1 MSYTAQDIRNI
12 CLIGHGGDGKTALA
26 ESMLF
31 FTKGTDRLGKA
42 ADGTTISDF
51 DPEEIKRKYSI
62 STSIIPVEYGK
73 SKINL
78 LDNPGY
84 FDFAGEVMQSVRVVD
99 AGVIVVSAK
108 NGVGVGTEKSWK
120 YLFERKLPKFVYVS
134 KLDEEHADFYKTFEQ
149 LREKF
154 GKTLAPITIPIME
167 GDKSVGIVDIIHK
180 EAYLSGGGKTQKV
193 DVPAD
198 LTDRV
203 DEYYEFLCEA
213 VAETSEENMEK
224 FFEGEE
230 FTLDEIIAGIN
241 QGVKDLS
248 LVPVFCGSAMT
259 AMGTESLIRGLVDF
273 APNPTEGYAQH
284 AVNEKGEDVTINCA
298 PTETPVIF
306 VFKTVSDQYGK
317 QSYFK
322 VISGNITADLALENA
337 RTGDTEKLG
346 HIYTVKGKK
355 ATEVKELCCG
365 DIGMVSKLT
374 SVKTGDTLCQ
384 PGRPLTLD
392 PIEYHEPCHSRAIY
406 AKVKGQ
412 EEKIASGL
420 ARLAEEDQ
428 SFTLV
433 NNPETKEMVLT
444 GAGDIHLD
452 VLCSKLKSK
461 FGVDC
466 ELREPKVAYRE
477 TIRNTVQFRGRHKKQ
492 SGGHGQFGD
501 VVIEFAPGETE
512 ELTFEEKVVG
522 GAVPKN
528 FFPAVEK
535 GLRESCEKGVLAGYP
550 MVFLKATLLDGSYHP
565 VDSSEMAFKTAASLA
580 YKELGIKDKNGKLPA
595 RPVILEPIGSLK
607 VTIPDAMMGD
617 IMGDLNKRRG
627 RVLGMTPN
635 ADGDQVVEAEVPMA
649 EMMSYAID
657 LRSMSQGRGSFT
669 FQFVRY
675 EEAPATTQQEI
686 IEAAKAAAEE

>member
-1 MSYTAQDIRNI
+1 MSYTARDIRNV
-12 CLIGHGGDGKTALA
+12 CFIGHGGDGKTALA

-31 FTKGTDRLGKA
+31 YTKGTDRLGKS
-42 ADGTTISDF
+42 ADGTTISDY

-62 STSIIPVEYGK
+62 STSIIPIEYGR
-73 SKINL
+73 SKINI

-99 AGVIVVSAK
+99 SGVIVVSAK
-108 NGVGVGTEKSWK
+108 NGIGVGTEKSWK
-120 YLFERKLPKFVYVS
+120 YLYERKLPKFVYIS
-134 KLDEEHADFYKTFEQ
+134 KLDEEHADFFKTFEQ

-154 GKTLAPITIPIME
+154 GKTLAPIVIPIVE
-167 GDKSVGIVDIIHK
+167 DNKTIGIVDIIHK
-180 EAYLSGGGKTQKV
+180 NAFLSGKGKTQNIG
-193 DVPAD
+193 VPD
-198 LTDRV
+198 SLKDKV

-213 VAETSEENMEK
+213 VAETSEENMDK
-224 FFEGEE
+224 YFSGEP
-230 FTLDEIIAGIN
+230 FTLGEIIAGIN

-259 AMGTESLIRGLVDF
+259 GLGTEALIHGLVDF
-273 APNPTEGYAQH
+273 APNPLEGYPQE
-284 AVNEKGEDVTINCA
+284 AVNENGETVEINCA
-298 PTETPVIF
+298 PEETPVLF
-306 VFKTVSDQYGK
+306 VFKTISDQYGK

-322 VISGNITADLALENA
+322 VISGDATPDLSLENP
-337 RTGDTEKLG
+337 RTGDIEKLG

-355 ATEVKELCCG
+355 NTEVKLLCCG
-365 DIGMVSKLT
+365 DIGMVSKLA
-374 SVKTGDTLCQ
+374 SLKTGDTLCV
-384 PGRPLTLD
+384 PARPLTVK
-392 PIEYHEPCHSRAIY
+392 PIDYPNPCHSRAIS

-412 EEKIASGL
+412 EEKIAAGL
-420 ARLAEEDQ
+420 TRLAEEDL

-433 NNPETKEMVLT
+433 NNAETKEMVLT

-452 VLCSKLKSK
+452 VLCSKLKTK
-461 FGVDC
+461 FGVDS
-466 ELREPKVAYRE
+466 ELKEPKVAYRE
-477 TIRNTVQFRGRHKKQ
+477 TIRKSATVRGRHKKQ

-501 VVIEFAPGETE
+501 VVIEFSPGQTE

-535 GLRESCEKGVLAGYP
+535 GLREASEKGVLAGYP
-550 MVFLKATLLDGSYHP
+550 MVFLKATLVDGSYHP

-580 YKELGIKDKNGKLPA
+580 YKEGIPQAG
-595 RPVILEPIGSLK
+595 PVILEPIGSLQ

-627 RVLGMTPN
+627 RVMGMTPN
-635 ADGDQVVEAEVPMA
+635 SDGDQVVEAEVPMA
-649 EMMSYAID
+649 EMRSYAID
-657 LRSMSQGRGSFT
+657 LRSMTQGRGSFT

-675 EEAPATTQQEI
+675 EEAPMATQQAI
-686 IEAAKAAAEE
+686 IAEAKES

>member
-31 FTKGTDRLGKA
+31 FTKGTDRLGKS

-149 LREKF
+149 LRDKF

-180 EAYLSGGGKTQKV
+180 DAYLSGGGKTQKV
-193 DVPAD
+193 DIPAD

-259 AMGTESLIRGLVDF
+259 GMGTESLIRGLVDF

>member
-1 MSYTAQDIRNI
+1 MGYTAQDIRNI
-12 CLIGHGGDGKTALA
+12 CFIGHGGDGKTALA

-31 FTKGTDRLGKA
+31 LTKGTDRLGKS
-42 ADGTTISDF
+42 ADGTTISDY

-62 STSIIPVEYGK
+62 STSVIPIEYGR
-73 SKINL
+73 SKINI

-120 YLFERKLPKFVYVS
+120 YLYERKLPKFIYVS
-134 KLDEEHADFYKTFEQ
+134 KLDEEHADFFKTFEEM
-149 LREKF
+149 REKF
-154 GKTLAPITIPIME
+154 GKTLAPIVIPIVE
-167 GDKSVGIVDIIHK
+167 NDKTVGIVDIIHK
-180 EAYLSGGGKTQKV
+180 NAFLSGSGKV
-193 DVPAD
+193 ENIPIPDD

-224 FFEGEE
+224 YFAGEE
-230 FTLDEIIAGIN
+230 FTLDEIIAGVN

-259 AMGTESLIRGLVDF
+259 GLGTESLIHGIVDF

-284 AVNEKGEDVTINCA
+284 AVNENGDDVTINCA
-298 PTETPVIF
+298 PNETPVIF
-306 VFKTVSDQYGK
+306 VFKTISDQYGK

-322 VISGNITADLALENA
+322 VISGDVTADLTLENA
-337 RTGDTEKLG
+337 RSGDTEKLG

-355 ATEVKELCCG
+355 TTEVKDLCCG

-384 PGRPLTLD
+384 PGRPLSLD
-392 PIEYHEPCHSRAIY
+392 PIDYPEPCHSRAIY

-420 ARLAEEDQ
+420 SRLGEEDQ

-461 FGVDC
+461 FGVES

-477 TIRNTVQFRGRHKKQ
+477 TIRKTAQVRGRHKKQ

-501 VVIEFAPGETE
+501 VVIEFSPGETE

-535 GLRESCEKGVLAGYP
+535 GLRDACEKGVLAGYP
-550 MVFLKATLLDGSYHP
+550 MVFVKATLLDGSYHP

-580 YKELGIKDKNGKLPA
+580 YKEGIPKAG
-595 RPVILEPIGSLK
+595 PVILEPIGSLQ

-627 RVLGMTPN
+627 RVMGMTPN
-635 ADGDQVVEAEVPMA
+635 SDGDQVVEAEVPMA

-657 LRSMSQGRGSFT
+657 LRSMTQGRGSFT

-675 EEAPATTQQEI
+675 EEAPMSTQQEI
-686 IEAAKAAAEE
+686 IAAAKAEADD

>member
-31 FTKGTDRLGKA
+31 FTKGTDRLGKS

-259 AMGTESLIRGLVDF
+259 GMGTESLIRGLVDF

-355 ATEVKELCCG
+355 ATEVKELCCD

>member
-1 MSYTAQDIRNI
+1 MSYTARDIRNV
-12 CLIGHGGDGKTALA
+12 CFIGHGGDGKTALA

-31 FTKGTDRLGKA
+31 YTKGTDRLGKS
-42 ADGTTISDF
+42 ADGTTISDY

-62 STSIIPVEYGK
+62 STSIIPIEYGR
-73 SKINL
+73 SKINI

-99 AGVIVVSAK
+99 SGVIVVSAK
-108 NGVGVGTEKSWK
+108 NGIGVGTEKSWK
-120 YLFERKLPKFVYVS
+120 YLYERKLPKFVYIS
-134 KLDEEHADFYKTFEQ
+134 KLDEEHADFFKTFEQ

-154 GKTLAPITIPIME
+154 GKTLAPIVIPIVE
-167 GDKSVGIVDIIHK
+167 DNKTIGIVDIIHK
-180 EAYLSGGGKTQKV
+180 NAFLSGKGKTQNIG
-193 DVPAD
+193 VPD
-198 LTDRV
+198 SLKDKV

-213 VAETSEENMEK
+213 VAETSEENMDK
-224 FFEGEE
+224 YFSGEP
-230 FTLDEIIAGIN
+230 FTLGEIIAGIN

-259 AMGTESLIRGLVDF
+259 GLGTEALIHGLVDF
-273 APNPTEGYAQH
+273 APNPLEGYPQE
-284 AVNEKGEDVTINCA
+284 AVNENGETVEINCA
-298 PTETPVIF
+298 PEETPVLF
-306 VFKTVSDQYGK
+306 VFKTISDQYGK

-322 VISGNITADLALENA
+322 VISGDATPDLSLENP
-337 RTGDTEKLG
+337 RTGDIEKLG

-355 ATEVKELCCG
+355 NTEVKLLCCG
-365 DIGMVSKLT
+365 DIGMVSKLA
-374 SVKTGDTLCQ
+374 SLKTGDTLCV
-384 PGRPLTLD
+384 PARPLTVK
-392 PIEYHEPCHSRAIY
+392 PIEYPNPCHSRAIS

-412 EEKIASGL
+412 EEKIAAGL
-420 ARLAEEDQ
+420 TRLAEEDL

-433 NNPETKEMVLT
+433 NNAETKEMVLT

-452 VLCSKLKSK
+452 VLCSKLKTK
-461 FGVDC
+461 FGVDS
-466 ELREPKVAYRE
+466 ELKEPKVAYRE
-477 TIRNTVQFRGRHKKQ
+477 TIRKSATVRGRHKKQ

-501 VVIEFAPGETE
+501 VVIEFSPGQTE

-535 GLRESCEKGVLAGYP
+535 GLREASEKGVLAGYP

-580 YKELGIKDKNGKLPA
+580 YKEGIPQAG
-595 RPVILEPIGSLK
+595 PVILEPIGSLQ

-627 RVLGMTPN
+627 RVMGMTPN
-635 ADGDQVVEAEVPMA
+635 SDGDQVVEAEVPMA
-649 EMMSYAID
+649 EMRSYAID
-657 LRSMSQGRGSFT
+657 LRSMTQGRGSFT

-675 EEAPATTQQEI
+675 EEAPMATQQAI
-686 IEAAKAAAEE
+686 IAEAKES

>member
-1 MSYTAQDIRNI
+1 MSYTARDIRNV
-12 CLIGHGGDGKTALA
+12 CFIGHGGDGKTALA

-31 FTKGTDRLGKA
+31 YTKGTDRLGKS
-42 ADGTTISDF
+42 ADGTTISDY

-62 STSIIPVEYGK
+62 STSIIPIEYGR
-73 SKINL
+73 SKINI

-99 AGVIVVSAK
+99 SGVIVVSAK
-108 NGVGVGTEKSWK
+108 NGIGVGTEKSWK
-120 YLFERKLPKFVYVS
+120 YLYERKLPKFVYIS
-134 KLDEEHADFYKTFEQ
+134 KLDEEHADFFKTFEQ

-154 GKTLAPITIPIME
+154 GKTLAPIVIPIVE
-167 GDKSVGIVDIIHK
+167 DNKTIGIVDIIHK
-180 EAYLSGGGKTQKV
+180 NAFLSGKGKTQNIG
-193 DVPAD
+193 VPD
-198 LTDRV
+198 SLKDKV

-213 VAETSEENMEK
+213 VAETSEENMDK
-224 FFEGEE
+224 YFSGEP
-230 FTLDEIIAGIN
+230 FTLGEIIAGIN

-259 AMGTESLIRGLVDF
+259 GLGTEALIHGLVDF
-273 APNPTEGYAQH
+273 APNPLEGYPQE
-284 AVNEKGEDVTINCA
+284 AVNENGETVEINCA
-298 PTETPVIF
+298 PEETPVLF
-306 VFKTVSDQYGK
+306 VFKTISDQYGK

-322 VISGNITADLALENA
+322 VISGDATPDLSLENP
-337 RTGDTEKLG
+337 RTGDIEKLG

-355 ATEVKELCCG
+355 NTEVKLLCCG
-365 DIGMVSKLT
+365 DIGMVSKLA
-374 SVKTGDTLCQ
+374 SLKTGDTLCV
-384 PGRPLTLD
+384 PARPLTVK
-392 PIEYHEPCHSRAIY
+392 PIDYPNPCHSRAIS

-412 EEKIASGL
+412 EEKIAAGL
-420 ARLAEEDQ
+420 TRLAEEDL

-433 NNPETKEMVLT
+433 NNAETKEMVLT

-452 VLCSKLKSK
+452 VLCSKLKTK
-461 FGVDC
+461 FGVDS
-466 ELREPKVAYRE
+466 ELKEPKVAYRE
-477 TIRNTVQFRGRHKKQ
+477 TIRKSATVRGRHKKQ

-501 VVIEFAPGETE
+501 VVIEFSPGQTE

-535 GLRESCEKGVLAGYP
+535 GLREASEKGVLAGYP

-580 YKELGIKDKNGKLPA
+580 YKEGIPQAG
-595 RPVILEPIGSLK
+595 PVILEPIGSLQ

-617 IMGDLNKRRG
+617 IMGDMKKRRG
-627 RVLGMTPN
+627 RVMGMTPN
-635 ADGDQVVEAEVPMA
+635 SDGDQVVEAEVPMA
-649 EMMSYAID
+649 EMRSYAID
-657 LRSMSQGRGSFT
+657 LRSMTQGRGSFT

-675 EEAPATTQQEI
+675 EEAPMATQQAI
-686 IEAAKAAAEE
+686 IAEAKES

>member
-1 MSYTAQDIRNI
+1 MSYTALDIRNV

-31 FTKGTDRLGKA
+31 HTKGTDRLGKS
-42 ADGTTISDF
+42 ADGTTVSDF

-62 STSIIPVEYGK
+62 STSIIPIEFGRT
-73 SKINL
+73 KINL
-78 LDNPGY
+78 FDNPGY
-84 FDFAGEVMQSVRVVD
+84 FDFAGEVMQSIRVVD
-99 AGVIVVSAK
+99 SGVIVVSAK
-108 NGVGVGTEKSWK
+108 NGIGVGTEKSWK
-120 YLFERKLPKFVYVS
+120 YLYERKLPRFVYIS
-134 KLDEEHADFYKTFEQ
+134 KLDEEHADFFKTFEA

-154 GKTLAPITIPIME
+154 GKTLAPVVIPITE
-167 GDKSVGIVDIIHK
+167 GDKTIGIVDIIHK
-180 EAYLSGGGKTQKV
+180 NAFLSGEGKVEHTDIPENMKDKV
-193 DVPAD
+193 E
-198 LTDRV
+198 
-203 DEYYEFLCEA
+203 EYYDFLLEA

-224 FFEGEE
+224 YFAGEP
-230 FTLDEIIAGIN
+230 FTLGEIIAGIN

-248 LVPVFCGSAMT
+248 LVPVFCGSAMSGL
-259 AMGTESLIRGLVDF
+259 GTEALIHGLVDF
-273 APNPTEGYAQH
+273 APNPLEGYPQE
-284 AVNEKGEDVTINCA
+284 AVNENGEEVTINCA
-298 PTETPVIF
+298 PDETPVMYI
-306 VFKTVSDQYGK
+306 FKTVSDQYGK
-317 QSYFK
+317 QSFFK
-322 VISGNITADLALENA
+322 VISGNVTPDLSLENS
-337 RTGDTEKLG
+337 RTGEMEKLG

-355 ATEVKELCCG
+355 TTEVKVLNCG
-365 DIGMVSKLT
+365 DIGAVSKLA
-374 SVKTGDTLCQ
+374 SVKTGDTLCV
-384 PGRPLTLD
+384 PARPLTLKPAEY
-392 PIEYHEPCHSRAIY
+392 PIPSHPRAIY

-412 EEKIASGL
+412 EEKIAAGL
-420 ARLAEEDQ
+420 TKLAEEDL
-428 SFTLV
+428 SFKLT
-433 NNPETKEMVLT
+433 NNAETKEMVLN

-477 TIRNTVQFRGRHKKQ
+477 TIRKSATVRGRHKKQ

-501 VVIEFAPGETE
+501 VVIEFSPGETQ

-580 YKELGIKDKNGKLPA
+580 YKEGIPQA
-595 RPVILEPIGSLK
+595 SPVILEPIGSLA
-607 VTIPDAMMGD
+607 VTIPDSMMGD

-627 RVLGMTPN
+627 RVMGMTPDDEGN
-635 ADGDQVVEAEVPMA
+635 QVVEAEVPMS

-657 LRSMSQGRGSFT
+657 LRSMTQGRGSFT

-675 EEAPATTQQEI
+675 EEAPATTQQAI
-686 IEAAKAAAEE
+686 IEAAKKSGNVD

>member
-1 MSYTAQDIRNI
+1 
-12 CLIGHGGDGKTALA
+12 
-26 ESMLF
+26 
-31 FTKGTDRLGKA
+31 
-42 ADGTTISDF
+42 
-51 DPEEIKRKYSI
+51 
-62 STSIIPVEYGK
+62 
-73 SKINL
+73 
-78 LDNPGY
+78 
-84 FDFAGEVMQSVRVVD
+84 
-99 AGVIVVSAK
+99 
-108 NGVGVGTEKSWK
+108 
-120 YLFERKLPKFVYVS
+120 
-134 KLDEEHADFYKTFEQ
+134 
-149 LREKF
+149 
-154 GKTLAPITIPIME
+154 
-167 GDKSVGIVDIIHK
+167 
-180 EAYLSGGGKTQKV
+180 
-193 DVPAD
+193 
-198 LTDRV
+198 
-203 DEYYEFLCEA
+203 
-213 VAETSEENMEK
+213 MEK

-259 AMGTESLIRGLVDF
+259 GMGTESLIRGLVDF

-635 ADGDQVVEAEVPMA
+635 ADGDQDNTDYLRQIQRLVEQQNAQHARAYNAHAGPHRIRRAERYLLQRRRKENGTCDIAGNRNQARYKLRKAFRHFHRRRPCDFKN
-649 EMMSYAID
+649 SRQYQID
-657 LRSMSQGRGSFT
+657 PLHDKTLLCIKKYQHPVSS
-669 FQFVRY
+669 
-675 EEAPATTQQEI
+675 
-686 IEAAKAAAEE
+686 KA

>member
-1 MSYTAQDIRNI
+1 MSYTARDIRNV
-12 CLIGHGGDGKTALA
+12 CFIGHGGDGKTALA

-31 FTKGTDRLGKA
+31 YTKGTERLGKSV
-42 ADGTTISDF
+42 DGTTTSDF

-62 STSIIPVEYGK
+62 STSIIPIEYGR
-73 SKINL
+73 SKINI

-108 NGVGVGTEKSWK
+108 NGIGVGTEKSWK
-120 YLFERKLPKFVYVS
+120 YLYERKLPKFVYVS
-134 KLDEEHADFYKTFEQ
+134 KLDEEHADFFKTFEQ
-149 LREKF
+149 LRDKF
-154 GKTLAPITIPIME
+154 GKTLAPITIPIVE
-167 GDKSVGIVDIIHK
+167 DNKTIGIVDIIHK
-180 EAYLSGGGKTQKV
+180 NAFLSGKGKTQNIG
-193 DVPAD
+193 VPENLKD
-198 LTDRV
+198 KV

-224 FFEGEE
+224 YFSGEA
-230 FTLDEIIAGIN
+230 FTLAEIIAGIN

-259 AMGTESLIRGLVDF
+259 GLGTEALIHGLVDF
-273 APNPTEGYAQH
+273 APNPLEGYPQE
-284 AVNEKGEDVTINCA
+284 AVNENSETVEINCA
-298 PTETPVIF
+298 PDETPVLFI
-306 VFKTVSDQYGK
+306 FKTVSDQYGK

-322 VISGNITADLALENA
+322 VISGNVTPDLSLENA
-337 RTGDTEKLG
+337 RTGDMEKLG

-355 ATEVKELCCG
+355 TTEVKQLCCG
-365 DIGMVSKLT
+365 DIGMVSKLS
-374 SVKTGDTLCQ
+374 SVKTGDTLCVQ
-384 PGRPLTLD
+384 SRPLTLKSV
-392 PIEYHEPCHSRAIY
+392 EYPEPCHSRAIS

-412 EEKIASGL
+412 EEKIAAGL
-420 ARLAEEDQ
+420 TRLAEEDL

-433 NNPETKEMVLT
+433 NNAETKEMVLT

-452 VLCSKLKSK
+452 VLCSKLKTK
-461 FGVDC
+461 FGVES

-477 TIRNTVQFRGRHKKQ
+477 TIRKSATVRGRHKKQ

-501 VVIEFAPGETE
+501 VVIEFSPGETE

-550 MVFLKATLLDGSYHP
+550 MVFVKATLLDGSYHP

-580 YKELGIKDKNGKLPA
+580 YKEGIPKAG
-595 RPVILEPIGSLK
+595 PVILEPIGSLA
-607 VTIPDAMMGD
+607 VTIPDAIMGD

-627 RVLGMTPN
+627 RVMGMTPDSEGN
-635 ADGDQVVEAEVPMA
+635 QVVEAEVPMA

-657 LRSMSQGRGSFT
+657 LRSMTQGRGSFT
-669 FQFVRY
+669 FKFVRY
-675 EEAPATTQQEI
+675 EEAPMSTQQAI
-686 IEAAKAAAEE
+686 IEAVKKDMAD

>member
-1 MSYTAQDIRNI
+1 MSYTARDIRNV
-12 CLIGHGGDGKTALA
+12 CFIGHGGDGKTALA

-31 FTKGTDRLGKA
+31 YTKGTDRLGKS
-42 ADGTTISDF
+42 ADGTTISDY

-62 STSIIPVEYGK
+62 STSIIPIEYGR
-73 SKINL
+73 SKINI

-99 AGVIVVSAK
+99 SGVIVVSAK
-108 NGVGVGTEKSWK
+108 NGIGVGTEKSWK
-120 YLFERKLPKFVYVS
+120 YLYERKLPKFVYIS
-134 KLDEEHADFYKTFEQ
+134 KLDEEHADFFKTFEQ

-154 GKTLAPITIPIME
+154 GKTLAPIVIPIVE
-167 GDKSVGIVDIIHK
+167 DNKTIGIVDIIHK
-180 EAYLSGGGKTQKV
+180 NAFLSGKGKTQNIG
-193 DVPAD
+193 VPD
-198 LTDRV
+198 SLKDKV

-213 VAETSEENMEK
+213 VAETSEENMDK
-224 FFEGEE
+224 DFSGEP
-230 FTLDEIIAGIN
+230 FTLGEIIAGIN

-259 AMGTESLIRGLVDF
+259 GLGTEALIHGLVDF
-273 APNPTEGYAQH
+273 APNPLEGYPQE
-284 AVNEKGEDVTINCA
+284 AVNENGETVEINCA
-298 PTETPVIF
+298 PEETPVLF
-306 VFKTVSDQYGK
+306 VFKTISDQYGK

-322 VISGNITADLALENA
+322 VISGDATPDLSLENP
-337 RTGDTEKLG
+337 RTGDIEKLG

-355 ATEVKELCCG
+355 NTEVKLLCCG
-365 DIGMVSKLT
+365 DIGMVSKLA
-374 SVKTGDTLCQ
+374 SLKTGDTLCV
-384 PGRPLTLD
+384 PARPLTVK
-392 PIEYHEPCHSRAIY
+392 PIDYPNPCHSRAIS

-412 EEKIASGL
+412 EEKIAAGL
-420 ARLAEEDQ
+420 TRLAEEDL

-433 NNPETKEMVLT
+433 NNAETKEMVLT

-452 VLCSKLKSK
+452 VLCSKLKTK
-461 FGVDC
+461 FGVDS
-466 ELREPKVAYRE
+466 ELKEPKVAYRE
-477 TIRNTVQFRGRHKKQ
+477 TIRKSATVRGRHKKQ

-501 VVIEFAPGETE
+501 VVIEFSPGQTE

-535 GLRESCEKGVLAGYP
+535 GLREASEKGVLAGYP

-580 YKELGIKDKNGKLPA
+580 YKEGIPQAG
-595 RPVILEPIGSLK
+595 PVILEPIGSLQ

-627 RVLGMTPN
+627 RVMGMTPN
-635 ADGDQVVEAEVPMA
+635 SDGDQVVEAEVPMA
-649 EMMSYAID
+649 EMRSYAID
-657 LRSMSQGRGSFT
+657 LRSMTQGRGSFT

-675 EEAPATTQQEI
+675 EEAPMATQQAI
-686 IEAAKAAAEE
+686 IAEAKES

>member
-1 MSYTAQDIRNI
+1 MSYTARDIRNV
-12 CLIGHGGDGKTALA
+12 CFIGHGGDGKTALA

-31 FTKGTDRLGKA
+31 YTKGTDRLGKS
-42 ADGTTISDF
+42 ADGTTVSDY

-62 STSIIPVEYGK
+62 STSIIPIEYGR
-73 SKINL
+73 SKINI

-99 AGVIVVSAK
+99 SGVIVVSAK
-108 NGVGVGTEKSWK
+108 NGIGVGTEKSWK
-120 YLFERKLPKFVYVS
+120 YLYERKLPKFVYIS
-134 KLDEEHADFYKTFEQ
+134 KLDEEHADFFKTFEG

-154 GKTLAPITIPIME
+154 GKTLAPIVIPIVE
-167 GDKSVGIVDIIHK
+167 DNKTVGIVDIIHK
-180 EAYLSGGGKTQKV
+180 NAFLSGKGKTQNIG
-193 DVPAD
+193 VPD
-198 LTDRV
+198 SLKDKV
-203 DEYYEFLCEA
+203 DEYYDFLCEA
-213 VAETSEENMEK
+213 VAETSEENMDK
-224 FFEGEE
+224 YFSGEP
-230 FTLDEIIAGIN
+230 FTLGEIIAGIN

-259 AMGTESLIRGLVDF
+259 GLGTEALIHGLIDF
-273 APNPTEGYAQH
+273 AHNPTEGCPPA
-284 AVNEKGEDVTINCA
+284 AVTENGEEVTINCA
-298 PTETPVIF
+298 PNETPVAF
-306 VFKTVSDQYGK
+306 VFKTISDQYGK

-322 VISGNITADLALENA
+322 VISGDITPDLSLENA

-346 HIYTVKGKK
+346 HIYTAKGKK
-355 ATEVKELCCG
+355 TTEVKLLCCG
-365 DIGMVSKLT
+365 DIGMVSKLA
-374 SVKTGDTLCQ
+374 SVKTGDTLCI
-384 PGRPLTLD
+384 PARPLTLKGID
-392 PIEYHEPCHSRAIY
+392 YPEPCHSRAIF

-412 EEKIASGL
+412 EEKIAAGL
-420 ARLAEEDQ
+420 ARLAEEDL

-461 FGVDC
+461 FGVDS

-477 TIRNTVQFRGRHKKQ
+477 TIRKSATVRGRHKKQ

-501 VVIEFAPGETE
+501 VVIEFSPGETE
-512 ELTFEEKVVG
+512 ALTFEEKVVG

-550 MVFLKATLLDGSYHP
+550 MVFVKATLLDGSYHP
-565 VDSSEMAFKTAASLA
+565 VDSSEMALTTASSLA
-580 YKELGIKDKNGKLPA
+580 YKEGIPKAG
-595 RPVILEPIGSLK
+595 PVILEPIGSLA
-607 VTIPDAMMGD
+607 VTIPDAIMGD

-627 RVLGMTPN
+627 RVMGMTPD
-635 ADGDQVVEAEVPMA
+635 ADGNQVVEAEVPMA

-657 LRSMSQGRGSFT
+657 LRSMTQGRGSFT
-669 FQFVRY
+669 FKFVRY
-675 EEAPATTQQEI
+675 EEAPMTTQQAI
-686 IEAAKAAAEE
+686 IEAAKKDAED

>member
-1 MSYTAQDIRNI
+1 MSYTAQDIRNV
-12 CLIGHGGDGKTALA
+12 CFIGHGGDGKTALA

-31 FTKGTDRLGKA
+31 YTKGTERLGKSV
-42 ADGTTISDF
+42 DGTTTSDF

-62 STSIIPVEYGK
+62 STSIIPIEFGR
-73 SKINL
+73 SKLNI

-108 NGVGVGTEKSWK
+108 NGIGVGTEKSWK
-120 YLFERKLPKFVYVS
+120 YLYERKLPKFVYVS
-134 KLDEEHADFYKTFEQ
+134 KLDEEHADFFATFEQ

-154 GKTLAPITIPIME
+154 GKTLAPIMIPIVE
-167 GDKSVGIVDIIHK
+167 DNKTVGIVDIIHK
-180 EAYLSGGGKTQKV
+180 NAFLSGKGKTQNI
-193 DVPAD
+193 DVPD
-198 LTDRV
+198 NLKDTV
-203 DEYYEFLCEA
+203 DEYYDFLCEA

-224 FFEGEE
+224 YFAGEP
-230 FTLDEIIAGIN
+230 FTLAEIIAGIS

-248 LVPVFCGSAMT
+248 LVPVLCGSAMT
-259 AMGTESLIRGLVDF
+259 GLGTEGLINALVDF
-273 APNPTEGYAQH
+273 APNPSEGYPQD
-284 AVNEKGEDVTINCA
+284 AVNENGEEVKINCA
-298 PTETPVIF
+298 PEETPVLFI
-306 VFKTVSDQYGK
+306 FKTVSDQYGK

-322 VISGNITADLALENA
+322 VISGNVTPDLSLENA
-337 RTGDTEKLG
+337 RTGDLEKLG

-355 ATEVKELCCG
+355 TTEVKQLCCG

-374 SVKTGDTLCQ
+374 SVKTGDTLCI
-384 PGRPLTLD
+384 PARPLTLKSV
-392 PIEYHEPCHSRAIY
+392 EYPEPCHSRAIF

-412 EEKIASGL
+412 EEKIAAGL
-420 ARLAEEDQ
+420 ARLAEEDL

-433 NNPETKEMVLT
+433 NNAETKEMVLT

-452 VLCSKLKSK
+452 VLCSKLKTK
-461 FGVDC
+461 FGVDS
-466 ELREPKVAYRE
+466 ELKEPKVAYRE
-477 TIRNTVQFRGRHKKQ
+477 TIRKTANVRGRHKKQ

-501 VVIEFAPGETE
+501 VVIEFSPGETE

-550 MVFLKATLLDGSYHP
+550 MVFVKATLLDGSYHP

-580 YKELGIKDKNGKLPA
+580 YKEGIPQAG
-595 RPVILEPIGSLK
+595 PVILEPIGALA
-607 VTIPDAMMGD
+607 VTIPDAIMGD

-627 RVLGMTPN
+627 RVLGMTPDSEGN
-635 ADGDQVVEAEVPMA
+635 QVVEAEVPMA

-657 LRSMSQGRGSFT
+657 LRSMTQGRGSFT
-669 FQFVRY
+669 FSFVRY
-675 EEAPATTQQEI
+675 EEAPMSTQQTI
-686 IEAAKAAAEE
+686 IENAKKAAE

>member
-1 MSYTAQDIRNI
+1 MSYTARDIRNV
-12 CLIGHGGDGKTALA
+12 CFIGHGGDGKTALA
-26 ESMLF
+26 ESMLYY
-31 FTKGTDRLGKA
+31 TKGTDRLGKS
-42 ADGTTISDF
+42 ADGTTVSDF

-62 STSIIPVEYGK
+62 STSIIPIEYGR
-73 SKINL
+73 SKINI
-78 LDNPGY
+78 LDDPGY

-99 AGVIVVSAK
+99 SGVIVVSAK

-120 YLFERKLPKFVYVS
+120 YLFERKLPKFIYIS
-134 KLDEEHADFYKTFEQ
+134 KLDEEHADFFKTFEA

-154 GKTLAPITIPIME
+154 GKTLAPIVIPITE
-167 GDKSVGIVDIIHK
+167 GDKTIGIVDIIHK
-180 EAYLSGGGKTQKV
+180 NAFLSGKGKTQNI
-193 DVPAD
+193 DVPD
-198 LTDRV
+198 NLKDQV
-203 DEYYEFLCEA
+203 DAYYDFLCEA

-224 FFEGEE
+224 FFAGEP
-230 FTLDEIIAGIN
+230 FTLGEIIAGIH
-241 QGVKDLS
+241 QGVRDLS

-259 AMGTESLIRGLVDF
+259 GLGTEALIHGIVDF
-273 APNPTEGYAQH
+273 APDPTEGYPQP
-284 AVNEKGEDVTINCA
+284 AVNENGEDVTINCA
-298 PTETPVIF
+298 PEETPVLF
-306 VFKTVSDQYGK
+306 TFKTVSDQYGK
-317 QSYFK
+317 QSFFK
-322 VISGNITADLALENA
+322 VISGNVTPDLTLENA
-337 RTGDTEKLG
+337 RTGDQEKLG

-355 ATEVKELCCG
+355 TTEVKQLCCG
-365 DIGMVSKLT
+365 DIGVVSKLA
-374 SVKTGDTLCQ
+374 SVKTGDTLCI
-384 PGRPLTLD
+384 PARPLTLK
-392 PIEYHEPCHSRAIY
+392 PVEYPEPCHSRAIY

-420 ARLAEEDQ
+420 TRLAEEDL

-452 VLCSKLKSK
+452 VLCAKLKSK
-461 FGVDC
+461 FGVES

-477 TIRNTVQFRGRHKKQ
+477 TIRKSATVRGRHKKQ

-501 VVIEFAPGETE
+501 VVIEFAPGETQ

-535 GLRESCEKGVLAGYP
+535 GLRESSEKGVLAGYP
-550 MVFLKATLLDGSYHP
+550 MVFVKATLLDGSYHP

-580 YKELGIKDKNGKLPA
+580 YKEGIPQA
-595 RPVILEPIGSLK
+595 SPVLLEPIGALA

-627 RVLGMTPN
+627 RIMGMTPDS
-635 ADGDQVVEAEVPMA
+635 DGNQVVEAEVPMS

-657 LRSMSQGRGSFT
+657 LRSMTQGRGSFT
-669 FQFVRY
+669 FKFVRY
-675 EEAPATTQQEI
+675 EEAPASTQEAI
-686 IEAAKAAAEE
+686 IEAAKKSGNLE

>member
-26 ESMLF
+26 ERMLF
-31 FTKGTDRLGKA
+31 FTKGTDRLGKS

-259 AMGTESLIRGLVDF
+259 GMGTESLIRGLVDF

>member
-1 MSYTAQDIRNI
+1 MSYTARDIRNV
-12 CLIGHGGDGKTALA
+12 CFIGHGGDGKTALA

-31 FTKGTDRLGKA
+31 YTKGTDRLGKS
-42 ADGTTISDF
+42 ADGTTISDY

-62 STSIIPVEYGK
+62 STSIIPIEYGR
-73 SKINL
+73 SKINI

-99 AGVIVVSAK
+99 SGVIVVSAK
-108 NGVGVGTEKSWK
+108 NGIGVGTEKSWK
-120 YLFERKLPKFVYVS
+120 YLYERKLPKFVYIS
-134 KLDEEHADFYKTFEQ
+134 KLDEEHADFFKTFEQ

-154 GKTLAPITIPIME
+154 GKTLAPIVIPIVE
-167 GDKSVGIVDIIHK
+167 DNKTIGIVDIIHK
-180 EAYLSGGGKTQKV
+180 NAFLSGKGKTQNIG
-193 DVPAD
+193 VPD
-198 LTDRV
+198 SLKDKV

-213 VAETSEENMEK
+213 VAETSEENMDK
-224 FFEGEE
+224 YFSGEP
-230 FTLDEIIAGIN
+230 FTLGEIIAGIN

-259 AMGTESLIRGLVDF
+259 GLGTEALIHGLVDF
-273 APNPTEGYAQH
+273 APNPLEGYPQE
-284 AVNEKGEDVTINCA
+284 AVNENGETVEINCA
-298 PTETPVIF
+298 PEETPVLF
-306 VFKTVSDQYGK
+306 VFKTISDQYGK

-322 VISGNITADLALENA
+322 VISGDATPDLSLENP
-337 RTGDTEKLG
+337 RTGDIEKLG

-355 ATEVKELCCG
+355 NTEVKLLCCG
-365 DIGMVSKLT
+365 DIGMVSKLA
-374 SVKTGDTLCQ
+374 SLKTGDTLCV
-384 PGRPLTLD
+384 PARPLTVK
-392 PIEYHEPCHSRAIY
+392 PIDYPNPCHSRAIS

-412 EEKIASGL
+412 EEKIAAGL
-420 ARLAEEDQ
+420 TRLAEEDL

-433 NNPETKEMVLT
+433 NNAETKEMVLT

-452 VLCSKLKSK
+452 VLCSKLKTK
-461 FGVDC
+461 FGVDS
-466 ELREPKVAYRE
+466 ELKEPKVAYRE
-477 TIRNTVQFRGRHKKQ
+477 TIRKSATVRGRHKKQ

-501 VVIEFAPGETE
+501 VVIEFSPGQTE

-535 GLRESCEKGVLAGYP
+535 GLREASEKGVLAGYP

-580 YKELGIKDKNGKLPA
+580 YKEGIPQAG
-595 RPVILEPIGSLK
+595 PVILEPIGSLQ

-627 RVLGMTPN
+627 RVMGMTPN
-635 ADGDQVVEAEVPMA
+635 SDGDQVVEAEVPMA
-649 EMMSYAID
+649 EMRSYAID
-657 LRSMSQGRGSFT
+657 LRSMTQGRGSFT

-675 EEAPATTQQEI
+675 EEAPMATQQAI
-686 IEAAKAAAEE
+686 IAEAKES